1 MLVRLSKSSKRE
13 LCNTKTDL
21 AVPHRKLP
29 FGQGRDNTTGEK
41 LTIQGKQIQSENA
54 VRLLGV
60 KIDHRL
66 TFGDHIPIYV
76 EKPLRS

>member
-1 MLVRLSKSSKRE
+1 MIANPNKFHAVLVT
-13 LCNTKTDL
+13 N
-21 AVPHRKLP
+21 
-29 FGQGRDNTTGEK
+29 GRDNTRGEK
-41 LTIQGKQIQSENA
+41 LMIQGKQIQSENA